1 MRAAEERYPG
11 YPDTV
16 PELMDRAG
24 KAVADLVLE
33 DFDDLRRI
41 TVVCGGGSN
50 GGDGRVAA
58 RYLEQ
63 AGREVTDRGREG
75 GRDGSRRARCHRRR
89 AVRDRLLGR
98 AAGRGGRADRAHQR
112 GGCRGRGGRPALGG
126 RRIDRRGGRSRG
138 RGDVH
143 GRLPRREDRASGRP
157 GAFFSGYYVEVADIG
172 LEPLETQAQKVAGID
187 ILQLVPRRSPRDN
200 KYSAGSVL
208 VVGGSRGMTGA
219 AALASRAAF
228 RADAGYVT
236 IAAPAESIPIL
247 ETARARGSEASAG
260 RRLRRRVP
268 SGRAR
273 DRAGPRAGRRAEGAR
288 ARLLEETDLPAV
300 VDADALFGLEPFSR
314 AAPTVLTPHSGELA
328 RLLGVESAWVD
339 AHRLHALAQAVEMF
353 GCVVLLKGSD
363 TLVGAPG
370 AGPIVSSGWPA
381 LATAGTG
388 DVLTGIVGS
397 FLAKGMDAR
406 LAAAAAA
413 TAHTHAAMSVEHA
426 DGLVASDVVE
436 ALPRVLRCLA
446 LRSRSTSAR
455 CAATWSGCAASSARR
470 SSGPWSRRTGTGT
483 ARPTSPGPRWTRA
496 RRPCA
501 SRPWPR
507 DCPSDGPA
515 GTAHHRPRPDEPGA
529 RGARREA
536 RAGRRRRADPGGR
549 ARPRQARHGHG
560 PVRIQGAPG
569 DPGQRRR
576 PDDPPGHGRLRPDPD
591 PDFARRQ
598 LVAVSRGNRGHG
610 ADPARRE
617 QRRGAAVA
625 GVPPGC
631 GPDRHRALRPLSV
644 RHRPG
649 GRRPRAGARL
659 AQRAG
664 AGQATGD
671 RREHGLRT
679 DASSPIGRPGSGSC
693 RSATGTASGGI

>member
-1 MRAAEERYPG
+1 MFEPLYTAAEMRAAEERYPG

-63 AGREVTDRGREG
+63 AGREVTIVDAKAGETDLG
-75 GRDGSRRARCHRRR
+75 EPDVIVDALFGTGFSGEPRAEAAELIERINAADAEVV
-89 AVRDRLLGR
+89 AVDLPSGVDASTGEVAG
-98 AAGRGGRADRAHQR
+98 AAVEATCTVAFHAEKIGHQV
-112 GGCRGRGGRPALGG
+112 G
-126 RRIDRRGGRSRG
+126 
-138 RGDVH
+138 
-143 GRLPRREDRASGRP
+143 P
-157 GAFFSGYYVEVADIG
+157 GEFFSGYYVEVADIG
-172 LEPLETQAQKVAGID
+172 LEPLETQVQKVAGID

-247 ETARARGSEASAG
+247 ETVVLEAVKRPLDDVFDAASRAGALAIGPGLGRGDGQKALV
-260 RRLRRRVP
+260 RRLLR
-268 SGRAR
+268 
-273 DRAGPRAGRRAEGAR
+273 
-288 ARLLEETDLPAV
+288 ETDLPAV
-300 VDADALFGLEPFSR
+300 VDADALFELEPFSR

-370 AGPIVSSGWPA
+370 EGPIVSSSWPA

-436 ALPRVLRCLA
+436 ALPRVLH
-446 LRSRSTSAR
+446 
-455 CAATWSGCAASSARR
+455 AS
-470 SSGPWSRRTGTGT
+470 
-483 ARPTSPGPRWTRA
+483 
-496 RRPCA
+496 
-501 SRPWPR
+501 
-507 DCPSDGPA
+507 
-515 GTAHHRPRPDEPGA
+515 
-529 RGARREA
+529 
-536 RAGRRRRADPGGR
+536 
-549 ARPRQARHGHG
+549 
-560 PVRIQGAPG
+560 
-569 DPGQRRR
+569 
-576 PDDPPGHGRLRPDPD
+576 L
-591 PDFARRQ
+591 
-598 LVAVSRGNRGHG
+598 
-610 ADPARRE
+610 
-617 QRRGAAVA
+617 
-625 GVPPGC
+625 
-631 GPDRHRALRPLSV
+631 
-644 RHRPG
+644 
-649 GRRPRAGARL
+649 
-659 AQRAG
+659 
-664 AGQATGD
+664 
-671 RREHGLRT
+671 
-679 DASSPIGRPGSGSC
+679 
-693 RSATGTASGGI
+693 